1 MFIQPMLAV
10 DAELKQRENFSYQVK
25 WDGVRCVA
33 YLKNET
39 VKLYGR
45 HGGDLTKTF
54 PEVTSSLVENINWGT
69 FDEVFLDGE
78 IFATLDG
85 SIPDFKTTLSRCA
98 VSSQI
103 KASLYADR
111 NPAKFVVFDTF
122 RGEEDDNPYI
132 NRLMRIDDILT
143 PNAISKKIR
152 SFENLEELTALVKA
166 SRLEGVVGRNLNG
179 AYRSGER
186 CEIMR
191 WKQISTVDAMIFGY
205 EKGSGVK
212 EKGLGSFL
220 VAAPEG
226 FGWRFIGKVSSGFSD
241 AELKEILSD
250 LEEVEQTPAIDGY
263 EADCNHTFVKP
274 GAIIEISHLGYEET
288 GFLRNPSFVRRRKD
302 KELSSL

>member
-10 DAELKQRENFSYQVK
+10 DAELTQQENFSYQVK

-33 YLKNET
+33 HLKDRV
-39 VKLYGR
+39 VKLYSR
-45 HGGDLTKTF
+45 QGGDLTKTF
-54 PEVTSSLVENINWGT
+54 PEVTSSLTENVNWDT

-78 IFATLDG
+78 IFATTDG
-85 SIPDFKTTLSRCA
+85 NTPDFKTTLSRCA
-98 VSSQI
+98 VSSQT

-111 NPAKFVVFDTF
+111 NPAKFVIFDTF
-122 RGEEDDNPYI
+122 YGEEDGRPYI
-132 NRLMRIDDILT
+132 ERLMHIEEIVT
-143 PNAISKKIR
+143 PNDISKKIR
-152 SFENLEELTALVKA
+152 SFDNLEELTALVKA
-166 SRLEGVVGRNLNG
+166 SRLEGVVGRDLSG
-179 AYRSGER
+179 TYRSGER

-205 EKGSGVK
+205 EKGSGIK

-250 LEEVEQTPAIDGY
+250 LEEVGQTPTIDGY
-263 EADCNHTFVKP
+263 EPDLSHTFVKP